1 MIDHTKWGEGDHKE
15 VLMKGKRVLV
25 LLMCVLLASSALFAQ
40 AAAEA
45 YPSKDV
51 EFIVSSGA
59 GGGTDAISRKVSQL
73 AEKELGASIYFV
85 NKPGADDAVGPNLL
99 MGAKP
104 DGYTIGN
111 LNYGSI
117 INAPFTGLIKGYDLA
132 KVQIFALITQEPDA
146 IMVGKNAPFKTFDA
160 LIAAAKA
167 NPGKIR
173 VADQGIGSRVN
184 LLALKIQ
191 DLYGVKFNM
200 ISYQSSAPQREAIL
214 NGEVDAAITSLGDFA
229 PLLNSGDAV
238 GIIEF
243 STQRNG
249 GYPTVPV
256 AKELGLDESL
266 LSGSFLTLAVPAGTP
281 AEVVEKLVSAYRAA
295 ATSKEF
301 VDWAATVGVSPDF
314 KSGAELKKFIDGKIA
329 GETKALQALKDAGI
343 LK

>member
-1 MIDHTKWGEGDHKE
+1 MR
-15 VLMKGKRVLV
+15 GKRVLV
-25 LLMCVLLASSALFAQ
+25 LLALLVVASVALFAQ
-40 AAAEA
+40 GAPEA
-45 YPSKDV
+45 YPSKDI

-59 GGGTDAISRKVSQL
+59 GGGTDAIARKVSQL
-73 AEKELGASIYFV
+73 AEKDLGAAIYFV

-99 MGAKP
+99 MGAKN

-117 INAPFTGLIKGYDLA
+117 INAPFTGLIKGYELS
-132 KVQIFALITQEPDA
+132 KVRFFALITQEPDA
-146 IMVGKNAPFKTFDA
+146 LMVGKNSPYKTFDA

-200 ISYQSSAPQREAIL
+200 ISYQGSAPQREAIL

-229 PLLNSGDAV
+229 PILNSGDALGV
-238 GIIEF
+238 IEF
-243 STQRNG
+243 STVRNA
-249 GYPTVPV
+249 GYPTVPTS
-256 AKELGLDESL
+256 KELGLSDSL
-266 LSGSFLTLAVPAGTP
+266 LSGSFLTLAAPAGTP
-281 AEVVEKLVSAYRAA
+281 DDVIAKLETAFEKA

-301 VDWAATVGVSPDF
+301 ADWSATVGVTPDF
-314 KSGAELKKFIDGKIA
+314 RKGAELKTFLDAKIS
-329 GETKALQALKDAGI
+329 GETKALQALKDAGV

>member
-1 MIDHTKWGEGDHKE
+1 MTT
-15 VLMKGKRVLV
+15 KRVLV
-25 LLMCVLLASSALFAQ
+25 LLACLLLTTVALFA
-40 AAAEA
+40 EGTKEE
-45 YPSKDV
+45 YPNKDI

-73 AEKELGASIYFV
+73 AEKELGVAIYFV

-99 MGAKP
+99 MGAKAN
-104 DGYTIGN
+104 GYTIGN

-132 KVQIFALITQEPDA
+132 KLQIFALITQEPDA
-146 IMVGKNAPFKTFDA
+146 IMVGKNSPYQTFDA

-167 NPGKIR
+167 NPGQIR

-191 DLYGVKFNM
+191 DTYDVQFNL

-229 PLLNSGDAV
+229 PLLNSGDAIGV
-238 GIIEF
+238 IEF
-243 STQRNG
+243 SSVRNG
-249 GYPTVPV
+249 GYPTVPTS
-256 AKELGLDESL
+256 KELGLDESL
-266 LSGSFLTLAVPAGTP
+266 LSGSFLTLAAPAGTP
-281 AEVVEKLVSAYRAA
+281 ADIIEKLVKAFGSA

-301 VDWAATVGVSPDF
+301 ADWTKTVGVTPDF
-314 KSGAELKKFIDGKIA
+314 KSGAELKAFVDGKIS
-329 GETKALQALKDAGI
+329 GETKALQALKDAGV
-343 LK
+343 L

>member
-1 MIDHTKWGEGDHKE
+1 MR
-15 VLMKGKRVLV
+15 GKRVLV
-25 LLMCVLLASSALFAQ
+25 LLTCVLLAASALIAQ
-40 AAAEA
+40 GANEM
-45 YPSKDV
+45 YPSKDI

-59 GGGTDAISRKVSQL
+59 GGGTDAIARKVSQL

-132 KVQIFALITQEPDA
+132 KVHIFALITQEPDA
-146 IMVGKNAPFKTFDA
+146 IMVGKNSPYKTFDA

-191 DLYGVKFNM
+191 DLYGVTFNM
-200 ISYQSSAPQREAIL
+200 ISYQGSAPQREAIL

-229 PLLNSGDAV
+229 PILNSGDAV
-238 GIIEF
+238 GVIEF
-243 STQRNG
+243 STKRNG

-281 AEVVEKLVSAYRAA
+281 DDIVAKLEAAFRTA

-301 VDWAATVGVSPDF
+301 SDWAATVGVAPDF
-314 KSGAELKKFIDGKIA
+314 KSGAELKTFIDGKIS

>member
-1 MIDHTKWGEGDHKE
+1 
-15 VLMKGKRVLV
+15 MKGKKVLV
-25 LLMCVLLASSALFAQ
+25 LLTCVLLAASALFAQ
-40 AAAEA
+40 GAPEV
-45 YPSKDV
+45 YPSKDI

-73 AEKELGASIYFV
+73 AEKELGKSVYFV

-99 MGAKP
+99 MGAKA

-132 KVQIFALITQEPDA
+132 KLEIFALITQEPDA
-146 IMVGKNAPFKTFDA
+146 IMVGKNSPYKTFDA

-191 DLYGVKFNM
+191 ELYGVKFNM

-229 PLLNSGDAV
+229 PILNSGDAV
-238 GIIEF
+238 GVVEF
-243 STQRNG
+243 STVRNA
-249 GYPTVPV
+249 GYPTVPTS
-256 AKELGLDESL
+256 KELGLSDSL
-266 LSGSFLTLAVPAGTP
+266 LSGSFSYAFANTDDS
-281 AEVVEKLVSAYRAA
+281 AESYDRV
-295 ATSKEF
+295 
-301 VDWAATVGVSPDF
+301 
-314 KSGAELKKFIDGKIA
+314 GAEIRLRRPLVRRWQ
-329 GETKALQALKDAGI
+329 LQAEAFASVRKT
-343 LK
+343 

>member
-1 MIDHTKWGEGDHKE
+1 
-15 VLMKGKRVLV
+15 MKGKRVIV
-25 LLMCVLLASSALFAQ
+25 LLACVLLASTALFANG
-40 AAAEA
+40 APEV
-45 YPSKDV
+45 YPSKDI

-59 GGGTDAISRKVSQL
+59 GGGTDAISRKISQL
-73 AEKELGASIYFV
+73 AEKELGSAIYFV

-99 MGAKP
+99 MGAKN

-146 IMVGKNAPFKTFDA
+146 LMVGKNSPYKTFDA

-167 NPGKIR
+167 NPGKIK

-200 ISYQSSAPQREAIL
+200 ISYQGSAPQREAIL

-229 PLLNSGDAV
+229 PLLNSGDAIGV
-238 GIIEF
+238 IEF
-243 STQRNG
+243 SSVRNG
-249 GYPTVPV
+249 GYPTVPTS
-256 AKELGLDESL
+256 KELGLDESL
-266 LSGSFLTLAVPAGTP
+266 LSGSFLTLAAPAGTP
-281 AEVVEKLVSAYRAA
+281 ADIIEKLVKAFGSA

-301 VDWAATVGVSPDF
+301 ADWTKTVGVTPDF
-314 KSGAELKKFIDGKIA
+314 KSGAELKAFVDGKIS
-329 GETKALQALKDAGI
+329 GETKALQALKDAGV
-343 LK
+343 L

>member
-1 MIDHTKWGEGDHKE
+1 MTT
-15 VLMKGKRVLV
+15 KRVLV
-25 LLMCVLLASSALFAQ
+25 LLACLLLTTVALFA
-40 AAAEA
+40 EGTKEE
-45 YPSKDV
+45 YPSKDI

-73 AEKELGASIYFV
+73 AEKELGVAIYFV

-99 MGAKP
+99 MGAKAN
-104 DGYTIGN
+104 GYTIGN

-132 KVQIFALITQEPDA
+132 KLQIFALITQEPDA
-146 IMVGKNAPFKTFDA
+146 IMVGKNSPYQTFDA

-167 NPGKIR
+167 NPGQIR

-191 DLYGVKFNM
+191 DMYDVQFNL

-229 PLLNSGDAV
+229 PLLMSGDAV

-243 STQRNG
+243 STKRNG
-249 GYPTVPV
+249 GFPTVPTS
-256 AKELGLDESL
+256 KELGLDESL
-266 LSGSFLTLAVPAGTP
+266 LSGSFLTVAAPAGTP
-281 AEVVEKLVSAYRAA
+281 EDAIAKLVSAFEAA

-301 VDWAATVGVSPDF
+301 SDWAATVGVSPDF
-314 KSGAELKKFIDGKIA
+314 RGGSGLKTFLDNKIA
-329 GETKALQALKDAGI
+329 GETAALQALKDQGI
-343 LK
+343 I

>member
-1 MIDHTKWGEGDHKE
+1 MTT
-15 VLMKGKRVLV
+15 KRVLV
-25 LLMCVLLASSALFAQ
+25 LLACLLLTTVALFA
-40 AAAEA
+40 EGTKEE
-45 YPSKDV
+45 YPNKDI

-73 AEKELGASIYFV
+73 AEKELGVAIYFV

-99 MGAKP
+99 MGAKAN
-104 DGYTIGN
+104 GYTIGN

-132 KVQIFALITQEPDA
+132 KLQIFALITQEPDA
-146 IMVGKNAPFKTFDA
+146 IMVGKNSPYQTFDA

-167 NPGKIR
+167 NPGQIR

-191 DLYGVKFNM
+191 DTYDVQFNL

-229 PLLNSGDAV
+229 PLLQSGDAV

-243 STQRNG
+243 STKRNG
-249 GYPTVPV
+249 GFPTVPT
-256 AKELGLDESL
+256 AMELGLDESL
-266 LSGSFLTLAVPAGTP
+266 LSGSFLTIAAPAGTP
-281 AEVVEKLVSAYRAA
+281 EDAIEKLASAFEAA

-301 VDWAATVGVSPDF
+301 SDWAATVGVAPDF
-314 KSGAELKKFIDGKIA
+314 KSGAELKTFLDNKIA
-329 GETKALQALKDAGI
+329 AETSALQALKDQGAI
-343 LK
+343 

>member
-1 MIDHTKWGEGDHKE
+1 
-15 VLMKGKRVLV
+15 MKRAF
-25 LLMCVLLASSALFAQ
+25 VLLACMVLASATLFANG
-40 AAAEA
+40 APET
-45 YPSKDV
+45 YPSKDI

-85 NKPGADDAVGPNLL
+85 NKPGADDAVGPNSL

-104 DGYTIGN
+104 NGYSIGN

-132 KVQIFALITQEPDA
+132 KLEIFALITQEPDA
-146 IMVGKNAPFKTFDA
+146 IMVGKNSPYKTFDA
-160 LIAAAKA
+160 LIAGAKA

-173 VADQGIGSRVN
+173 IADQGIGSRVS

-191 DLYGVKFNM
+191 ELYGVKFNM

-229 PLLNSGDAV
+229 PILSSGDAV
-238 GIIEF
+238 GVVEF
-243 STQRNG
+243 STKRNA
-249 GYPTVPV
+249 GYPDVPTST
-256 AKELGLDESL
+256 ELGLSETL
-266 LSGSFLTLAVPAGTP
+266 LSGSFLTLAAPAGTP
-281 AEVVEKLVSAYRAA
+281 ADIIEKLVSAFGKA

-301 VDWAATVGVSPDF
+301 ADWTVTVGVTPDF
-314 KSGAELKKFIDGKIA
+314 KSGAELKTFIANKIE
-329 GETKALQALKDAGI
+329 GETKALKALKAAGVI
-343 LK
+343 

>member
-1 MIDHTKWGEGDHKE
+1 MTT
-15 VLMKGKRVLV
+15 KRVFV
-25 LLMCVLLASSALFAQ
+25 LLTCLLLMTVALFA
-40 AAAEA
+40 EGTKE
-45 YPSKDV
+45 YPSKDI

-59 GGGTDAISRKVSQL
+59 GGGTDAICRKVSQL
-73 AEKELGASIYFV
+73 AEKELGVAIYFV

-99 MGAKP
+99 MGAKA

-132 KVQIFALITQEPDA
+132 KLQIFALITQEPDA
-146 IMVGKNAPFKTFDA
+146 IMVGKNAPFKTFDE

-167 NPGKIR
+167 NPGQIR

-191 DLYGVKFNM
+191 DMYDVQFNL

-229 PLLNSGDAV
+229 PLLQSGDAI

-249 GYPTVPV
+249 GFPTVPT

-266 LSGSFLTLAVPAGTP
+266 LSGSFLTIAAPAGTP
-281 AEVVEKLVSAYRAA
+281 EDAIAKLVSAYKSA

-301 VDWAATVGVSPDF
+301 SDWAATVGVSPDF
-314 KSGAELKKFIDGKIA
+314 KSGAELKTFLDNKIA
-329 GETKALQALKDAGI
+329 GETAALQALKDQGI
-343 LK
+343 I

>member
-1 MIDHTKWGEGDHKE
+1 
-15 VLMKGKRVLV
+15 MKGKKVLV
-25 LLMCVLLASSALFAQ
+25 LLTCVLLAASALFAQ
-40 AAAEA
+40 GAPEV
-45 YPSKDV
+45 YPSKDI

-73 AEKELGASIYFV
+73 AEKELGKAVYFV

-99 MGAKP
+99 MGAKA

-132 KVQIFALITQEPDA
+132 KLEIFALITQEPDA
-146 IMVGKNAPFKTFDA
+146 IMVGKNSPYKTFDA
-160 LIAAAKA
+160 LITAAKA

-191 DLYGVKFNM
+191 ELYGVKFNM

-229 PLLNSGDAV
+229 PILNSGDAV
-238 GIIEF
+238 GVVEF
-243 STQRNG
+243 STVRNA
-249 GYPTVPV
+249 GYPTVPTS
-256 AKELGLDESL
+256 KELGLSDSL

-281 AEVVEKLVSAYRAA
+281 ADVVEKLAKAYGVAT
-295 ATSKEF
+295 TSKEF
-301 VDWAATVGVSPDF
+301 ADWAVTVGVTPDF
-314 KSGAELKKFIDGKIA
+314 KSGAELKTFIDGKIA
-329 GETKALQALKDAGI
+329 GETKALQALKAAGVI
-343 LK
+343 K